1 MMLRV
6 IKATSR
12 ACDFTDSDRVEEILE
27 TFSNLDLLHFNRV
40 VGNQRF
46 WQLLNA
52 APTNGREGE
61 TVARLVKMSRGW
73 NRSIRNSD
81 RFINCLIRILSADAI
96 DEFEQLSMDSQQEI
110 WSSYYSRSSGNLL
123 HACAD
128 KAFLRLLITTGFP
141 LGALQ
146 EFSEASVQ
154 QYVESVRR
162 SQSDSISNGS
172 SKFDLSMPTDEFR
185 RNVAIYFKNYRKR
198 VDGQTLQGSYMFVLD
213 PYFTQIPIM
222 LRAVYGEENLWKV
235 LERFSVL
242 DAILCPN
249 EIIDLLDNWDELKHY
264 TSDWIKQFHSLE
276 HTTD

>member
-1 MMLRV
+1 MLRV

-12 ACDFTDSDRVEEILE
+12 ARDFTDSDRVEEILE

-40 VGNQRF
+40 VGNLNF
-46 WQLLNA
+46 WRLLNA

-61 TVARLVKMSRGW
+61 TVARLLKMSRRW

-81 RFINCLIRILSADAI
+81 RFINCLIRVLSADAI
-96 DEFEQLSMDSQQEI
+96 NEFEQLSMDSQQEI

-128 KAFLRLLITTGFP
+128 KAFLRLLNTTGFP
-141 LGALQ
+141 VGALQ

-162 SQSDSISNGS
+162 SQSDSIANGS
-172 SKFDLSMPTDEFR
+172 SNFDLSMPTDEFR

-213 PYFTQIPIM
+213 PYFTQILIM
-222 LRAVYGEENLWKV
+222 LRAVYGEENLWEV